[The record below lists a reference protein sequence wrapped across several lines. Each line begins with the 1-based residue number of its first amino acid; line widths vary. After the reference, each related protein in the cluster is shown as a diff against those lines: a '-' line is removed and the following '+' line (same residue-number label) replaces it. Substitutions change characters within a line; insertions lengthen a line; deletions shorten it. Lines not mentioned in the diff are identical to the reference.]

1 MKSAGAC
8 GGAAAEKQ
16 KKDRM
21 LNTRERTG
29 RSCGVGACP
38 PCREHRLCASVM
50 AAEIKRRRNSVSAIV
65 PDTRREREQKGKKRA
80 KTHLRHTCDLQPGG
94 ARPHSLF

>member
-1 MKSAGAC
+1 
-8 GGAAAEKQ
+8 
-16 KKDRM
+16 M

-50 AAEIKRRRNSVSAIV
+50 AAEIKRRRSSVSAIV
-65 PDTRREREQKGKKRA
+65 PDTRREREQKDKK
-80 KTHLRHTCDLQPGG
+80 
-94 ARPHSLF
+94 ARENSLASHM